1 MTLQKTWIKLLDLYV
16 FVLHSLYE
24 CFEMSEFWVNR
35 LSMEEE
41 KSLMFNKK
49 YSLSSQDELLITELL
64 IDTLPS
70 TGVNAIEVVIIA
82 FVLGLIRPIVL
93 NGSELV

>member
-1 MTLQKTWIKLLDLYV
+1 
-16 FVLHSLYE
+16 
-24 CFEMSEFWVNR
+24 MSEFWVNR

-64 IDTLPS
+64 IDTLLS

-93 NGSELV
+93 KGSQSELV

>member
-16 FVLHSLYE
+16 FVLHPLYE

-64 IDTLPS
+64 IDTLLS